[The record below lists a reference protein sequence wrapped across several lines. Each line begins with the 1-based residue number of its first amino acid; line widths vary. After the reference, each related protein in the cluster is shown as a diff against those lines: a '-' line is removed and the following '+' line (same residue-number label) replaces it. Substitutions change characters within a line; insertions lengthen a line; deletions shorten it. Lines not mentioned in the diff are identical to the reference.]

1 MSDRNPEYDLTAPH
15 LPMNHPQNVER
26 RLRDEIERLRAEVG
40 EAIAERDRLFIRGR
54 EWAELSGRMERER
67 DALRARIEGAAVAW
81 AGVAQNGLWY
91 AGQDWRD
98 SAHVKLH
105 LSGFGDAEDQKSIK
119 ACRVALVV
127 VND

>member
-1 MSDRNPEYDLTAPH
+1 
-15 LPMNHPQNVER
+15 MNHPQNVER
-26 RLRDEIERLRAEVG
+26 RLRDEIKRLRAEAARLTG
-40 EAIAERDRLFIRGR
+40 CLSAANSQFEEYERRYYLEQDRAES
-54 EWAELSGRMERER
+54 AERER

-119 ACRVALVV
+119 TCRVALVV
-127 VND
+127 VE

>member
-1 MSDRNPEYDLTAPH
+1 MDNDLVSKRRAERCTTHSHACDCREYAH
-15 LPMNHPQNVER
+15 AQ
-26 RLRDEIERLRAEVG
+26 EIERLRAEVEG
-40 EAIAERDRLFIRGR
+40 
-54 EWAELSGRMERER
+54 
-67 DALRARIEGAAVAW
+67 LRARIEGAAVAW

-119 ACRVALVV
+119 TCRVALVPL
-127 VND
+127 ND